1 MCYGS
6 LKGTVCRTCADTDH
20 KVEQVARLGGMKL
33 LNTDLGTLSMSGL
46 APDES
51 PAVRDTGT
59 QELYALEV
67 KLP

>member
-1 MCYGS
+1 
-6 LKGTVCRTCADTDH
+6 
-20 KVEQVARLGGMKL
+20 MKL
-33 LNTDLGTLSMSGL
+33 LNTDLGTLSMGGL

-51 PAVRDTGT
+51 PIAVRDTGT